1 MIVEPPIQ
9 RTVSEGLLMTDKSIE
24 YLYVAVFGT
33 KFRKRL
39 HVYWLLSLVNKPSL
53 ATFANQ
59 VLLEAQVS
67 ILYGVPIPLNEL
79 SI

>member
-9 RTVSEGLLMTDKSIE
+9 RTVSEGFIMKDKSIE
-24 YLYVAVFGT
+24 SLALFGT